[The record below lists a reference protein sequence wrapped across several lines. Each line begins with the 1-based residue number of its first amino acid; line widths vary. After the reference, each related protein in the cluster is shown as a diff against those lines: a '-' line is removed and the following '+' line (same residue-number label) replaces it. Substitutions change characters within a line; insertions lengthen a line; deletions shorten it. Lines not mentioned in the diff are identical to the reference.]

1 MATVFRWIERMA
13 LRLRLFPADEWL
25 GMRLFLSV
33 TALLWVFVGCFV
45 YYQGQRER
53 EFKIKLLTTQ
63 LLQLNEEMAIMAGR
77 GDSLLRGTI
86 ETSEKNSH
94 LRNLRVTVL
103 DTLGHVLNDNMT
115 SRAHKLPN
123 HIQRPE
129 IQQALREGTGFIV
142 RRNSETMG
150 EDYFYVAS
158 SFPSLGLV
166 VRTALPYNVQ
176 LVHSLSAD
184 RGFIWFSVCVAL
196 VLTLVFYRQTRLLDQ
211 MVRRVQEQE
220 NARLKRQL
228 TLNMSH
234 ELKTPVASIQGYV
247 ETILQNPDLDE
258 AHLRQFLQRCH
269 VQTLRLTNI
278 LRDINTL
285 NRIDEAPEQMPCA
298 FLDLR
303 PLIEGV
309 FRESQLAASQREM
322 TLSLDLPPEIPLSGN
337 EGLLYSV
344 FRNLLDNSIAYAGI
358 GTHVSLQCQGP
369 SDGCWHFTFRDDG
382 VGVPDAHLPH
392 LFERFYRVDKG
403 RSRRIGGTGLGL
415 AIVKNA
421 VLFHHGVIMA
431 RQVPTG
437 GLEFVFTLRAME

>member
-1 MATVFRWIERMA
+1 MDTVFRWIERA
-13 LRLRLFPADEWL
+13 VLRRRLFPADEWL

-33 TALLWVFVGCFV
+33 TVLLWVFVGCFV

-53 EFKIKLLTTQ
+53 EFKVRLLTTQ
-63 LLQLNEEMAIMAGR
+63 LLQLNEEMALMANR

-103 DTLGHVLNDNMT
+103 DTLGHVLSDNMEPQAD
-115 SRAHKLPN
+115 RLPN
-123 HIQRPE
+123 HLQRPE
-129 IQQALREGTGFIV
+129 IQQALREGTGFLM

-158 SFPSLGLV
+158 SFPDQGMV

-176 LVHSLSAD
+176 LIHSLSGD
-184 RGFIWFSVCVAL
+184 RGFVWFSVCVAL
-196 VLTLVFYRQTRLLDQ
+196 VLTPVSYRQTRLLDQ

-258 AHLRQFLQRCH
+258 SHLRQFLQRCH

-285 NRIDEAPEQMPCA
+285 NRIDEAPEQLPCA
-298 FLDLR
+298 CIDLR
-303 PLIEGV
+303 PLIENV
-309 FRESQLAASQREM
+309 FGESKLAAAQRQM
-322 TLSLDLPPEIPLSGN
+322 TLSPDLPPEIPLMGN
-337 EGLLYSV
+337 EGLLYSI

-358 GTHVSLQCQGP
+358 GTRVSLQCQGP
-369 SDGCWHFTFRDDG
+369 SEGCWHFTFSDNG
-382 VGVPDAHLPH
+382 VGVPADHLPH

-421 VLFHHGVIMA
+421 VLFHHGTIMV
-431 RQVPTG
+431 RQVSAG
-437 GLEFVFTLRAME
+437 GLEFVFTLRALE